1 MQRYM
6 CKGKI
11 HRATVT
17 EADLNYPGSI
27 TIDKELM
34 KAVDLLPYEMVQIPT
49 SAMQPGW
56 KTCLPYL
63 GRSSGTIFLNGPP
76 AHLFTKGDIVII
88 LSTGIFTEEEI
99 QHLKTKVAYVDGQ
112 NKINKVVENPLIE
125 SWED

>member
-34 KAVDLLPYEMVQIPT
+34 KQST
-49 SAMQPGW
+49 SCPM
-56 KTCLPYL
+56 K
-63 GRSSGTIFLNGPP
+63 
-76 AHLFTKGDIVII
+76 
-88 LSTGIFTEEEI
+88 
-99 QHLKTKVAYVDGQ
+99 
-112 NKINKVVENPLIE
+112 
-125 SWED
+125 

>member
-34 KAVDLLPYEMVQIPT
+34 KAVNLLPYEMVQITNLRNALAGKP
-49 SAMQPGW
+49 MPF
-56 KTCLPYL
+56 L
-63 GRSSGTIFLNGPP
+63 GRHIRV
-76 AHLFTKGDIVII
+76 LFV
-88 LSTGIFTEEEI
+88 
-99 QHLKTKVAYVDGQ
+99 
-112 NKINKVVENPLIE
+112 
-125 SWED
+125 

>member
-34 KAVDLLPYEMVQIPT
+34 KAVNLLPYEMVQIT
-49 SAMQPGW
+49 NLRNASSLENLCHSWGGTFGCYLF
-56 KTCLPYL
+56 KRSTCAPFYE
-63 GRSSGTIFLNGPP
+63 G
-76 AHLFTKGDIVII
+76 
-88 LSTGIFTEEEI
+88 
-99 QHLKTKVAYVDGQ
+99 
-112 NKINKVVENPLIE
+112 
-125 SWED
+125 